1 MKKYQSTPYH
11 MLWYG
16 GMVVWYGILWY
27 GVVWHVVWGGEMTMK
42 DQYQRSFPPPRAER
56 NPVSPRRGKIF
67 SGVDLS

>member
-1 MKKYQSTPYH
+1 

-42 DQYQRSFPPPRAER
+42 AQHQTRFRPFGETRGSLGTG
-56 NPVSPRRGKIF
+56 GKIV
-67 SGVDLS
+67 SGIDLS